1 MLASYKEI
9 SPIVLR
15 FRATLSVVAN
25 WWSGMSDVEKRQ
37 AQQRAVSLAACAA
50 ALTVGGPLIGY
61 RFEVQKSDETYRAE
75 AQELADRLAAGEA
88 DWREI
93 SAPGDP
99 RGWMQQVSY
108 DPGAAG
114 PKGIDGLRLR
124 ARDDLALVNL
134 ASFGARHLDL
144 AEQETS
150 EIDCLAQAVYYEA
163 RSEDVRGQVAVAEVV
178 MNRVRDPRFPN
189 TICDVVY
196 QGHYR
201 ATGCQFTFTCDGS
214 LRHRPRGAAWD
225 RARDVALHV
234 QLGLNTPVTRDA
246 THYHTDYVNPYWSA
260 GMVETIVVGTHIF
273 YRFPRGGAEWSRAR
287 LALDARHEH
296 DSILRELEDSY
307 AEDLPDEAV
316 DDTDLLKSL
325 PVFAVAAEIETET
338 SVAGKTL

>member
-1 MLASYKEI
+1 M
-9 SPIVLR
+9 SPILVR
-15 FRATLSVVAN
+15 FRASLSVVAN

-61 RFEVQKSDETYRAE
+61 RFEVQKSDEAYRAE
-75 AQELADRLAAGEA
+75 ARELADRLAAGEA
-88 DWREI
+88 DWRELP
-93 SAPGDP
+93 SPGGP

-108 DPGAAG
+108 ETSSPGLSIG
-114 PKGIDGLRLR
+114 PEVKVR

-144 AEQETS
+144 AERETL

-163 RSEDVRGQVAVAEVV
+163 RSEDVRGQMAVAEVV
-178 MNRVRDPRFPN
+178 MNRVGDPRFPK

-214 LRHRPRGAAWD
+214 LRHRPRGAAWA
-225 RARDVALHV
+225 RARDIALHV
-234 QLGLNTPVTRDA
+234 QLGLNTPVTHNA

-260 GMVETIVVGTHIF
+260 GMVETTVVGTHIF
-273 YRFPRGGAEWSRAR
+273 YRFPKGGAEWSRAR
-287 LALDARHEH
+287 LALDARHQHE
-296 DSILRELEDSY
+296 SILKALEEDY
-307 AEDLPDEAV
+307 ADDAPDEAV

-325 PVFAVAAEIETET
+325 PVFAVAAEVETEP
-338 SVAGKTL
+338 SAGGKTL